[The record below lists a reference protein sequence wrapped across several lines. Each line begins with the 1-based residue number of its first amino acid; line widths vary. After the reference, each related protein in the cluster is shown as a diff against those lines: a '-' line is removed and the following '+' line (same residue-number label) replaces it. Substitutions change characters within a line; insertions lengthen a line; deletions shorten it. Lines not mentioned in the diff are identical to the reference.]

1 MKALPQM
8 ISRLDVKEHR
18 HTPNFD
24 TSLQNLVLQ
33 CQARQVAF
41 VDGIDEGK

>member
-8 ISRLDVKEHR
+8 ISRLDVKEHW

-24 TSLQNLVLQ
+24 TSFENLVLQ
-33 CQARQVAF
+33 CQARKVAF
-41 VDGIDEGK
+41 VGGIDQGK